1 MNQIHNLD
9 RTIIVC
15 QRDGA
20 PTRNQPQKVGVR
32 YLELPLIRQEQRK
45 RSKRCLCLCDSDLVK
60 GHTETISQME
70 AKVEHPCTGK
80 TIRLTRLTFFEML
93 PNP

>member
-1 MNQIHNLD
+1 
-9 RTIIVC
+9 
-15 QRDGA
+15 
-20 PTRNQPQKVGVR
+20 
-32 YLELPLIRQEQRK
+32 
-45 RSKRCLCLCDSDLVK
+45 LCLCDSDLVK